1 MKVSSS
7 NKAEKNTLVSDN
19 HNLFLLVVFF
29 TLNLVAGTT
38 EGVNRPSVQELC
50 EYENINTN
58 IAEVCLFDS
67 VAFAN
72 QYNAFK
78 ASLYTKKYLI
88 CMKVNTT

>member
-19 HNLFLLVVFF
+19 HNLFLLVVLF

-38 EGVNRPSVQELC
+38 EGVNRPSVQEKC

-58 IAEVCLFDS
+58 KETLPRFACLTAWHS
-67 VAFAN
+67 P
-72 QYNAFK
+72 
-78 ASLYTKKYLI
+78 I
-88 CMKVNTT
+88 NTMPLKHLPILKGI